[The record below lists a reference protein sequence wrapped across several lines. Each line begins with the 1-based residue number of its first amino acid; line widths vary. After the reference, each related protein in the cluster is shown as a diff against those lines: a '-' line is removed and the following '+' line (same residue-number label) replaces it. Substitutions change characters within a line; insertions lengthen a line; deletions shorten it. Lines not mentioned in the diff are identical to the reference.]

1 MSTYTDQLKE
11 VIASFTTSLGEVEI
25 VRISHPLIQT
35 LYLTSQLANNTEIYD
50 ENNQIQTV
58 MAVPMSLTD
67 ESSGSLLL
75 NERTLTLQGINDLV
89 ASEEDKIPLDDVE
102 RIKIDVMT
110 YVAGIDGTLS
120 KIALG
125 PIRYFMQKSAY
136 SQKNNNASLTMSTSP
151 TNKSETGEKA
161 TKAKFPTLEGAES

>member
-1 MSTYTDQLKE
+1 MSYTDELAE
-11 VIASFTTSLGEVEI
+11 VIASFTTSKGEVEI
-25 VRISHPLIQT
+25 VRISDPNIKT
-35 LYLTSQLANNTEIYD
+35 LYLTSQLADNTQIYD
-50 ENNQIQTV
+50 ENDQIQNVT
-58 MAVPMSLTD
+58 AVPMSLTD

-89 ASEEDKIPLDDVE
+89 ASEEDKIPLDYTGRV
-102 RIKIDVMT
+102 KIDVMT

-161 TKAKFPTLEGAES
+161 TKAKFPTIEGALN